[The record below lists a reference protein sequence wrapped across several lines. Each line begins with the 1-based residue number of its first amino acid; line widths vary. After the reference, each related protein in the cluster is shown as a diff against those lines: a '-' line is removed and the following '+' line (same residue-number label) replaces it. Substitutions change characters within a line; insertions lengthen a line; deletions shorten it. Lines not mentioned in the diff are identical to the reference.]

1 MIAMNK
7 NMDQDYRKL
16 LAAFFT
22 RFPNPRLQV
31 EVNRALKRLLTCK
44 ILMPGKPGGW
54 AGGIIYALANQGR
67 RACGVPNLLN
77 KEFEEFFNVSMGT
90 IYKRAWQ
97 IRRLLVL

>member
-7 NMDQDYRKL
+7 NIDQTCQQL

-22 RFPNPRLQV
+22 KYPNARLQIKADQ
-31 EVNRALKRLLTCK
+31 ALKRLLAHQ
-44 ILMPGKPGGW
+44 IPMPGRPGGW

-67 RACGVPNLLN
+67 RACGVPGLLN
-77 KEFEEFFNVSMGT
+77 QEFEDFFNVSMGT

>member
-1 MIAMNK
+1 MIVLNK
-7 NMDQDYRKL
+7 NMDHDYHDL

-31 EVNRALKRLLTCK
+31 EVDHALKRLFSCK

-77 KEFEEFFNVSMGT
+77 KEFEEFFDVSMGT

-97 IRRLLVL
+97 IRKLLVQ